1 MRPAVQLKNE
11 VSGFTRKLVYLWEKH
26 TEETQESFSNI
37 LNVIASR
44 RQDLVVV
51 IYLRSARIK
60 VNYF

>member
-1 MRPAVQLKNE
+1 MRHVVQLKNK
-11 VSGFTRKLVYLWEKH
+11 VSGFIRKLIYLWEKH

-37 LNVIASR
+37 VKVIAAR
-44 RQDLVVV
+44 RQNLVMV